1 MSTPDNNN
9 TMGSTEPLISSFTSF
24 VQNIESETKVLKSL
38 TNIRNHI
45 VSTSSTSEVIDKLS
59 DLESILSRLEKS
71 VELFEDNLDSEIG
84 YLQVTKNN
92 ILEKAKQQSI
102 DANTL
107 NEAINS
113 QENVTVNKHKSS
125 QDENINLISTEEF
138 NQVLKSTRNRL
149 TLQQINEAM
158 QFLIKYTSIKSKVT
172 YPRS

>member
-125 QDENINLISTEEF
+125 QDENINLIS
-138 NQVLKSTRNRL
+138 
-149 TLQQINEAM
+149 A
-158 QFLIKYTSIKSKVT
+158 
-172 YPRS
+172 